1 MSEKG
6 KDEEK
11 KVIKGNKNE
20 EIINMFNLEKE
31 TYLIYEQDKEKEEIN
46 FDSID
51 FNINPFNY
59 EEINKK
65 EEKNPDKLLLEKK
78 DDKEGQTQ
86 NPKYNDIQYRQKY
99 QSNIILQK
107 KENIKQDLM
116 EKKLS
121 SNNDNNANFNNFQ
134 GTRKETSFS
143 NLLIKTTY
151 NDNENNNSLIK
162 SYDNYP
168 NINIDSKT
176 IIPKPVDNINPNY
189 NPFLRNFNNQI
200 NYINNNY
207 ENNQI
212 KINSNINQ
220 MNYINN
226 YRNNQ
231 INYINNN
238 NYFPMF
244 IHNNWIC
251 SICNSYNSGGKNLFI
266 LIFI

>member
-20 EIINMFNLEKE
+20 EIINVFNLEKE
-31 TYLIYEQDKEKEEIN
+31 RYLIYDQDKEKEEIN

-51 FNINPFNY
+51 FNINPFNN

-78 DDKEGQTQ
+78 DDTEGHSQ

-121 SNNDNNANFNNFQ
+121 SNKDNNVNFNNIQ
-134 GTRKETSFS
+134 DNRKETSFS
-143 NLLIKTTY
+143 NLLFKTIY
-151 NDNENNNSLIK
+151 NDNENNNSIIK

-168 NINIDSKT
+168 NINIDSKA
-176 IIPKPVDNINPNY
+176 IIPKPVDNINSNY

-200 NYINNNY
+200 NYINNNL

-226 YRNNQ
+226 YGNNQ
-231 INYINNN
+231 INYINSN
-238 NYFPMF
+238 NYFPML

-251 SICNSYNSGGKNLFI
+251 SICNNYNSGGKNLFI
-266 LIFI
+266 